1 MDLLLWTR
9 LFTWINI
16 FILLTIGIVAV
27 KLIIKFSSDKNKK
40 DRQ

>member
-9 LFTWINI
+9 LFTWINV
-16 FILLTIGIVAV
+16 FILSAIGIAAV
-27 KLIIKFSSDKNKK
+27 KLITKYNQDKNKK